1 MCAMSQSVKTSTDW
15 MSLFLGSRSGSSST
29 SSYSSRAAA
38 YSRDSDSSVPSRYSR
53 ESDSSVP
60 SRYSRESDLSSR
72 YSRDSDVSRY
82 SPSSVYPSSRYGG
95 SSVTSPPS
103 VRRSNGYS
111 SYSRF
116 LPTSRWTEASD
127 EETEY
132 RARDR
137 AGHHSHTA
145 RQEEAGEEAEN
156 TNERQIKTK
165 SKSQV
170 SVLNEGT
177 IFIRRPGA
185 AADTSDEE
193 SESEEEDNVPPEPA
207 KEKTPEPPPRDPL
220 DVEEEELTEK
230 LQTAGFLMSMPEEEG
245 IKKRLLEIKQI
256 RDNPEMFRPEN
267 TRNFKFSQVS
277 AEVAKPSTAKEE
289 EEKILILRLSSRGI
303 GEVEQTDV
311 QVRLQEI
318 WRDRKEEVN
327 IGIGRVEQHYEH
339 ILNESS
345 TEISELEGSINHKY
359 EAIAKLQEEV
369 LILTMR
375 KERVAADMEKVTEAH
390 QIKLEALKTEV
401 AELET
406 KSSSYSVIRG
416 KKVEESSL
424 PEDERSEVESE
435 LECPVCLQIS
445 MPPIYQCPEGHIVCS
460 ACKPLLK
467 ACCLCET
474 KYTDPP
480 IRCRFAEKLAAKYFK
495 DEEDK

>member
-1 MCAMSQSVKTSTDW
+1 LVSHSDSAMSQSVKTSKDW
-15 MSLFLGSRSGSSST
+15 MSLFLGSRSGSSGT
-29 SSYSSRAAA
+29 GSYSSRASG
-38 YSRDSDSSVPSRYSR
+38 YSRDSDNTVPSRYSR
-53 ESDSSVP
+53 D
-60 SRYSRESDLSSR
+60 SDLSSR

-82 SPSSVYPSSRYGG
+82 SPPSMYSSSRYSG
-95 SSVTSPPS
+95 SSITSPPS
-103 VRRSNGYS
+103 VRRGHGYS

-116 LPTSRWTEASD
+116 LPSSRWTEVSD
-127 EETEY
+127 EESDYRTRNRTEHQ
-132 RARDR
+132 AN
-137 AGHHSHTA
+137 TA
-145 RQEEAGEEAEN
+145 RQGDEEEK
-156 TNERQIKTK
+156 NEDGRQTKTK

-193 SESEEEDNVPPEPA
+193 SDSEEENEALPEPV

-230 LQTAGFLMSMPEEEG
+230 LQTAGFLMSMPEEEA
-245 IKKRLLEIKQI
+245 IKKRLLEIKQM

-277 AEVAKPSTAKEE
+277 SEVAKPSTAKEE
-289 EEKILILRLSSRGI
+289 EEKILLLRLSSRGI

-375 KERVAADMEKVTEAH
+375 KERVAADMDKVTEAH

-445 MPPIYQCPEGHIVCS
+445 RPPIYQCPEGHIVCS

>member
-1 MCAMSQSVKTSTDW
+1 MSQSVKTSTDW
-15 MSLFLGSRSGSSST
+15 MSLFLGSRSGST
-29 SSYSSRAAA
+29 SSSGYSSRAGA
-38 YSRDSDSSVPSRYSR
+38 YSRDSDLSVPSRYSR
-53 ESDSSVP
+53 DSDSSVP

-82 SPSSVYPSSRYGG
+82 SPPSSVYSSSRYGG

-103 VRRSNGYS
+103 GRRSNGYS

-116 LPTSRWTEASD
+116 LPSSRWTEASD
-127 EETEY
+127 EDTEH

-137 AGHHSHTA
+137 AGTT
-145 RQEEAGEEAEN
+145 RQEETEQEAEN
-156 TNERQIKTK
+156 TDGRQTKTK

-185 AADTSDEE
+185 APDTSDEE
-193 SESEEEDNVPPEPA
+193 SESEEEDNVPPEPI

-245 IKKRLLEIKQI
+245 IKKRLLEIKQM

-277 AEVAKPSTAKEE
+277 SEVAKPSTAKEE

-375 KERVAADMEKVTEAH
+375 KERVAADMDKVTEAH

>member
-1 MCAMSQSVKTSTDW
+1 MSQSVKTSKDW
-15 MSLFLGSRSGSSST
+15 MSLFLGSRSGASST
-29 SSYSSRAAA
+29 ASYSSTRASA
-38 YSRDSDSSVPSRYSR
+38 YSRDSDSSVASRYSR
-53 ESDSSVP
+53 D
-60 SRYSRESDLSSR
+60 SDLSTR

-82 SPSSVYPSSRYGG
+82 SPSAVYSSSRY
-95 SSVTSPPS
+95 SSNSVTSPPTG
-103 VRRSNGYS
+103 RRSLGYS
-111 SYSRF
+111 GYSRF
-116 LPTSRWTEASD
+116 LPPSRWTEASED
-127 EETEY
+127 DHEY
-132 RARDR
+132 RSDQ
-137 AGHHSHTA
+137 HTRST
-145 RQEEAGEEAEN
+145 RQDEAE
-156 TNERQIKTK
+156 EEDKKSDGRQISTK
-165 SKSQV
+165 NKSQV

-185 AADTSDEE
+185 AAETSDEE
-193 SESEEEDNVPPEPA
+193 SESEEEEDVPPEPV

-220 DVEEEELTEK
+220 DMEEEELSEK
-230 LQTAGFLMSMPEEEG
+230 LQTAGFLMSMPEEEQ

-256 RDNPEMFRPEN
+256 RDNPEMFKPEN
-267 TRNFKFSQVS
+267 TRNFKFTQVS
-277 AEVAKPSTAKEE
+277 SGVAKPSIAKEE
-289 EEKILILRLSSRGI
+289 EEKILLLRLSSRGI
-303 GEVEQTDV
+303 GDVEQTDV

-359 EAIAKLQEEV
+359 EAIVKLQEEV

-375 KERVAADMEKVTEAH
+375 KERVAADMDKVTEAH
-390 QIKLEALKTEV
+390 QAKLDELKAEV
-401 AELET
+401 TELET

-416 KKVEESSL
+416 KKEEESSL

-445 MPPIYQCPEGHIVCS
+445 RPPIYQCPEGHIVCS

-495 DEEDK
+495 GDQDK

>member
-1 MCAMSQSVKTSTDW
+1 MSQSVKTTNDW
-15 MSLFLGSRSGSSST
+15 MSLFLGSRSGSSGT
-29 SSYSSRAAA
+29 GAYSSTRALA
-38 YSRDSDSSVPSRYSR
+38 YSRDSDSSVTSRYSR
-53 ESDSSVP
+53 DSDLS
-60 SRYSRESDLSSR
+60 SRYSRDSDLSSR

-82 SPSSVYPSSRYGG
+82 SPSAAYSSSRYSG
-95 SSVTSPPS
+95 SSSITSPPT
-103 VRRSNGYS
+103 VRSSQGYS

-116 LPTSRWTEASD
+116 LPTSRWTEPDND
-127 EETEY
+127 ESEY
-132 RARDR
+132 RTRD
-137 AGHHSHTA
+137 HD
-145 RQEEAGEEAEN
+145 Q
-156 TNERQIKTK
+156 NERNTHGGRQSATESEQQTQSQDGRQNKTK
-165 SKSQV
+165 KGQV

-177 IFIRRPGA
+177 IIIRRQGA
-185 AADTSDEE
+185 AVDTSDEE
-193 SESEEEDNVPPEPA
+193 SDSEEDVEIPA
-207 KEKTPEPPPRDPL
+207 EVVEEKPVEPPPRDPL
-220 DVEEEELTEK
+220 DVEEEALTEK
-230 LQTAGFLMSMPEEEG
+230 LQTAGFLMSMPEEEQ
-245 IKKRLLEIKQI
+245 IKKRLLEIKQM
-256 RDNPEMFRPEN
+256 RDNPEMFKPEN

-277 AEVAKPSTAKEE
+277 SEVAKPSTAKEE
-289 EEKILILRLSSRGI
+289 EEKILLLRLSSRGI

-359 EAIAKLQEEV
+359 EAIAKLQEELLV
-369 LILTMR
+369 LSMR
-375 KERVAADMEKVTEAH
+375 KDRVSADMDKVTEAH
-390 QIKLEALKTEV
+390 QLKLEALKTEIS
-401 AELET
+401 ELEI
-406 KSSSYSVIRG
+406 KCSSYSVVRG

-435 LECPVCLQIS
+435 LECPVCLEIS
-445 MPPIYQCPEGHIVCS
+445 RPPIYQCPEGHIVCS

-467 ACCLCET
+467 ACCLCEK